1 MWQENEQI
9 VKQYI
14 HISYNKR
21 INDLPGGTE
30 SMLIELSYVP
40 SDIDP
45 LRKVYSRPKILLL
58 IDDQTPIEVLN
69 CGYSI

>member
-1 MWQENEQI
+1 M
-9 VKQYI
+9 
-14 HISYNKR
+14 R
-21 INDLPGGTE
+21 IDDLPEGTE
-30 SMLIELSYVP
+30 SMLIELFYVP

-45 LRKVYSRPKILLL
+45 LRKVCSRPKILLL

>member
-1 MWQENEQI
+1 M
-9 VKQYI
+9 
-14 HISYNKR
+14 R
-21 INDLPGGTE
+21 IDDLPEGTE
-30 SMLIELSYVP
+30 SMLIELFYVP

>member
-1 MWQENEQI
+1 MWLE
-9 VKQYI
+9 VYPCMGY
-14 HISYNKR
+14 ISYSMR
-21 INDLPGGTE
+21 IDDLPEGTE
-30 SMLIELSYVP
+30 SMLIELFYVP

-45 LRKVYSRPKILLL
+45 LRKVCSRPKILLL